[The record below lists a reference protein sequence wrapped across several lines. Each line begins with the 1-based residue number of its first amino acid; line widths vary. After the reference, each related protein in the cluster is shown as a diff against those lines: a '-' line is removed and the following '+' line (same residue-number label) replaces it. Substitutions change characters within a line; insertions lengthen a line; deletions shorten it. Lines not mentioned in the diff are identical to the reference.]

1 MSRPNISALP
11 GYRVELSPERVE
23 PSEALPRDVGFQAQ
37 GLAPTPAVYVSRE
50 DRLFV
55 RAYNSVAGAEV
66 EVRGRLLLPEGRM
79 FAFTRKV
86 APPSDRSVYDIDF
99 SFALPGDVNGA
110 WLLNLLVVR
119 SAGSFR
125 RGQFFVQL
133 SLFRGSGQSGFRH
146 CVLASGYVA
155 HDLVVNWPGTGINS
169 PLEGPG
175 ILRSVLGTDPAPGAD
190 IMEVVPPGA
199 RWRLRTLY
207 ASLTTDAT
215 APVRWGHFQVDDG
228 ANILFKLPAGTSQ
241 AASLIRSYNLAEY
254 AYQPPYAASTI
265 FLSLPL
271 GLVLSQGWRIS
282 TATDALAAGDNWTAP
297 RMMVEEWI
305 ED

>member
-1 MSRPNISALP
+1 MSGPVISALP

-23 PSEALPRDVGFQAQ
+23 PSEALPRDVAFQAQ
-37 GLAPTPAVYVSRE
+37 GLAPTPAVYVSRQ

-66 EVRGRLLLPEGRM
+66 EVRGRLLLPEGRI
-79 FAFTRKV
+79 FAFAKTV

-99 SFALPGDVNGA
+99 SFDLPGDVNGA

-133 SLFRGSGQSGFRH
+133 SLFQGSGQSGFRH
-146 CVLASGYVA
+146 CVLASGYVG

-175 ILRSVLGTDPAPGAD
+175 ALSFSTGTNPVAGAE
-190 IMEVVPPGA
+190 IAETVPTGA
-199 RWRLRTLY
+199 RWRLHGFRATLVTS
-207 ASLTTDAT
+207 AVAGN
-215 APVRWGHFQVDDG
+215 RQVSFG
-228 ANILFKLPAGTSQ
+228 VSVGGSNLLIMAANGTQ
-241 AASLIRSYNLAEY
+241 AASLSYTYHLLQGISAPAVVGDQ
-254 AYQPPYAASTI
+254 AYIPWPRA
-265 FLSLPL
+265 LD
-271 GLVLSQGWRIS
+271 LSQTWNIFSLTTGL
-282 TATDALAAGDNWTAP
+282 DAGDNWAAP
-297 RMMVEEWI
+297 KLYVEEWI
-305 ED
+305 EG

>member
-1 MSRPNISALP
+1 MSGPNISALP

-23 PSEALPRDVGFQAQ
+23 PSEALPRDVVFQAQ
-37 GLAPTPAVYVSRE
+37 GLAPTPAVYISRE

-66 EVRGRLLLPEGRM
+66 EVRGRLLLPEGRI
-79 FAFTRKV
+79 FAFTRNV
-86 APPSDRSVYDIDF
+86 APPSDRSLYDIAF
-99 SFALPGDVNGA
+99 SFNLPGDVNGA

-133 SLFRGSGQSGFRH
+133 SLFLGSGESGFRH
-146 CVLASGYVA
+146 CVLASGYVG

-175 ILRSVLGTDPAPGAD
+175 ILRSVVGTNPAAGAD
-190 IMEVVPPGA
+190 IVEVVPPGA
-199 RWRLRTLY
+199 RWRFR
-207 ASLTTDAT
+207 SLQAALVTDVT
-215 APVRWGHFQVDDG
+215 AQTRLVHVIFDDG
-228 ANILFKLPAGTSQ
+228 ANQLLRLAGVTSQ
-241 AASLIRSYNLAEY
+241 AASLTRTYTIAEY
-254 AYQPPYAASTI
+254 GYQPAPVGSCIY
-265 FLSLPL
+265 LSVPF
-271 GLVLSQGWRIS
+271 VLHLFQGWHIR
-282 TATDALAAGDNWTAP
+282 TVTDYLVAGDDWGVP

-305 ED
+305 EG

>member
-55 RAYNSVAGAEV
+55 RAYNSDAGAEV

-99 SFALPGDVNGA
+99 SFDLPGDVNGA

-133 SLFRGSGQSGFRH
+133 SIFRGSGQSGFRH

-175 ILRSVLGTDPAPGAD
+175 IIRSVIGSNPAFGAEVV
-190 IMEVVPPGA
+190 EVVPPGA
-199 RWRLRTLY
+199 RWRLRCLK

-215 APVRWGHFQVDDG
+215 VANRQVSLIIDDG
-228 ANILFKLPAGTSQ
+228 TDQLFNSCCPDLQG
-241 AASLIRSYNLAEY
+241 ASVARQYHFAEY
-254 AYQPPYAASTI
+254 AYQPAASATRI
-265 FLSLPL
+265 YLAVPISLML
-271 GLVLSQGWRIS
+271 FQGWRIR
-282 TATDALAAGDNWTAP
+282 TETFNLKAGDDWAAP
-297 RMMVEEWI
+297 YMMVEEWI
-305 ED
+305 EG

>member
-1 MSRPNISALP
+1 MSGPVIGALP
-11 GYRVELSPERVE
+11 GFRVELSPERVE
-23 PSEALPRDVGFQAQ
+23 PSESLPRDVQFEAQ
-37 GLAPTPAVYVSRE
+37 GLAPTPAVYVSGE

-66 EVRGRLLLPEGRM
+66 EVRGRLLLPEGRI

-99 SFALPGDVNGA
+99 SFNLPGDVNGA

-133 SLFRGSGQSGFRH
+133 SVFRGSGQSGFRH
-146 CVLASGYVA
+146 SVLASGYVA

-175 ILRSVLGTDPAPGAD
+175 MLRSVLGADPAAGAE
-190 IMEVVPPGA
+190 ILEVVPPGA
-199 RWRLRTLY
+199 RWRLRGIRVVLV
-207 ASLTTDAT
+207 TDVT
-215 APVRWGHFQVDDG
+215 APVRLVAFFVDDG
-228 ANILFKLPAGTSQ
+228 ANQLIYLPSATSQ
-241 AASLIRSYNLAEY
+241 AASLARVYNLAEY
-254 AYQPPYAASTI
+254 AYQPALSGSNI
-265 FLSLPL
+265 FLSIPL
-271 GLVLSQGWRIS
+271 NLNLLQGWRIQSS
-282 TATDALAAGDNWTAP
+282 TSGLAAGDDWGAP

-305 ED
+305 EG